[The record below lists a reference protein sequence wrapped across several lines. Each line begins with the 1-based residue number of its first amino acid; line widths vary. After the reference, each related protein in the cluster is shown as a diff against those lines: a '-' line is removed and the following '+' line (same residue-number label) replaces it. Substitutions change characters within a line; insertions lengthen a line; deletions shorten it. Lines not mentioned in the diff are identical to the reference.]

1 MAIINPAGHLGEPF
15 TIAARRGEALDD
27 LPRAGIVDRYK
38 RDGALL
44 LRGFGADLA
53 AFARFARR
61 FCPTAV
67 VNESPGRETLDPV
80 NHIYSVDSG
89 TGAFPLHP
97 ELSREPWKPDVA
109 LFCCLSAPGEGGET
123 TICDGIELVRELPAE
138 VREGLGRHRLVY
150 GMGTWPA
157 LFDYWLGTAEPSDAQ
172 LAAPPPGCPYRFSRL
187 ADGRIVR
194 HFERPALHQ
203 PMFCDAPAFGNF
215 LLFARYH
222 NGRRDFPLLDTM
234 RPVPDAWVEAVKAAG
249 DRLTHTIAWQ
259 HGDVLMLDN
268 TRFMHGR
275 RAIPQPDARRIA
287 TFFGYLDFAEP
298 DPDEPPD
305 PIWRREDFDP
315 PKPPLN

>member
-1 MAIINPAGHLGEPF
+1 MRDLDPPDAGKPPLLV
-15 TIAARRGEALDD
+15 EASAGQTLDD
-27 LPRAGIVDRYK
+27 LEHAAISGAYK
-38 RDGALL
+38 RHGALL
-44 LRGFGADLA
+44 LRGFGAELA
-53 AFARFARR
+53 AFGRFARR
-61 FCPTAV
+61 FCATAV

-80 NHIYSVDSG
+80 HHIYSVDSG

-123 TICDGIELVRELPAE
+123 TICDGVELVRTLPAG
-138 VREGLGRHRLVY
+138 VREGLARHRLVY
-150 GMGTWPA
+150 GMGAWPA
-157 LFDYWLGTAEPSDAQ
+157 LLDYWLGTAEPSDAE
-172 LAAPPPGCPYRFSRL
+172 LAAPPPGCPYKFARL

-194 HFERPALHQ
+194 HFDRPALHR
-203 PMFCDAPAFGNF
+203 PMFNDAPAFGNF

-249 DRLTHTIAWQ
+249 DRLTRAIAWEQ
-259 HGDVLMLDN
+259 GDVLMLDN

-275 RAIPQPDARRIA
+275 RAIPRPDARKIA

-298 DPDEPPD
+298 DPDEPSD
-305 PIWRREDFDP
+305 PIWRREDFVP
-315 PKPPLN
+315 PKPPI